1 MKKIKV
7 IIVDDERLAREELK
21 RALKG
26 FDDFVLIGEA
36 ENADEAKDLIEK
48 EMPDLIFLDIQMPEK
63 SGFDL
68 LESLVNVPTVLFTTA
83 YDQYAIQAFEV
94 NALDY
99 LLKPIREERFAKAIE
114 KIRNSAKLKS
124 SLGNSENKDR
134 KIFIKDGEKRF
145 FIQLEE
151 IYLVESLE
159 NYTRLYFQD
168 KKALQRRSL
177 RQWEEILEEA
187 IFFRINRTEII
198 NIKFI
203 QEVNKTISG
212 RLEVK
217 LKTGELLEVSNRQ
230 AVKFKNINSLLNSF
244 LFK

>member
-7 IIVDDERLAREELK
+7 IIVDDERLAREEVK
-21 RALKG
+21 RALKIYE
-26 FDDFVLIGEA
+26 DFVLIGEA
-36 ENADEAKDLIEK
+36 ENADDAKILIEK

-68 LESLVNVPTVLFTTA
+68 LESLENVPNVLFITA

-99 LLKPIREERFAKAIE
+99 LMKPIREERFAKAIQ
-114 KIRNSAKLKS
+114 KIRDTRQQRTC
-124 SLGNSENKDR
+124 ENEIIAKDR

-145 FIQLEE
+145 FIQLDE
-151 IYLVESLE
+151 IYLIESLE
-159 NYTRLYFQD
+159 NYTRLFFQD
-168 KKALQRRSL
+168 KKAFQRRSL
-177 RQWEEILEEA
+177 RQWEEILDEN

-198 NIKFI
+198 NIKYI
-203 QEVNKTISG
+203 QAINTTDSG

-230 AVKFKNINSLLNSF
+230 SVKFKNRNGI
-244 LFK
+244 

>member
-7 IIVDDERLAREELK
+7 IIVDDERLAREEVK
-21 RALKG
+21 RALKNYE
-26 FDDFVLIGEA
+26 DFVLIGEA
-36 ENADEAKDLIEK
+36 ENADDAKILIESK
-48 EMPDLIFLDIQMPEK
+48 MPDLIFLDIQMPEK

-68 LESLVNVPTVLFTTA
+68 LESLENVPNVLFITA

-99 LLKPIREERFAKAIE
+99 LMKPIREERFAKAIQ
-114 KIRNSAKLKS
+114 KIRDTIQQRSFVNEIIA
-124 SLGNSENKDR
+124 KDR

-145 FIQLEE
+145 FIQLDE
-151 IYLVESLE
+151 IYLIESLE
-159 NYTRLYFQD
+159 NYTRLFFQD
-168 KKALQRRSL
+168 KKAFQRRSL
-177 RQWEEILEEA
+177 RQWEEILDEN

-198 NIKFI
+198 NIKYI
-203 QEVNKTISG
+203 EAINTTDSG

-230 AVKFKNINSLLNSF
+230 SVKFKNRNGI
-244 LFK
+244 

>member
-7 IIVDDERLAREELK
+7 VIIDDERLAREEIK
-21 RALKG
+21 RALQ
-26 FDDFVLIGEA
+26 FYEDFVLIGEA
-36 ENADEAKDLIEK
+36 ENADDAKILIET

-68 LESLVNVPTVLFTTA
+68 LESLDNVPAVLFITA

-94 NALDY
+94 SALDY
-99 LLKPIREERFAKAIE
+99 LMKPIREERFAKAIQ
-114 KIRNSAKLKS
+114 KIRDTINMKS
-124 SLGNSENKDR
+124 SLNDSLAKDR

-145 FIQLEE
+145 FIQLDE
-151 IYLVESLE
+151 IYLIESLE
-159 NYTRLYFQD
+159 NYTRLFFQD

-177 RQWEEILEEA
+177 RQWEEMLDKN

-198 NIKFI
+198 NTQYI
-203 QEVNKTISG
+203 QEVKTTIGG

-230 AVKFKNINSLLNSF
+230 SARFRNQNGI
-244 LFK
+244 

>member
-7 IIVDDERLAREELK
+7 IIIDDERLAREEVK
-21 RALKG
+21 RALKNYE
-26 FDDFVLIGEA
+26 DFVVIGEA
-36 ENADEAKDLIEK
+36 ENADDAKVLIEK
-48 EMPDLIFLDIQMPEK
+48 EIPDLIFLDIQMPEK

-68 LESLVNVPTVLFTTA
+68 LESLDHVPAVLFITA

-99 LLKPIREERFAKAIE
+99 LMKPIREERFAKAIQ
-114 KIRNSAKLKS
+114 KIRDTIQLKS
-124 SLGNSENKDR
+124 SLNDAVAKDR

-145 FIQLEE
+145 FIQLDE
-151 IYLVESLE
+151 IYLIESLE
-159 NYTRLYFQD
+159 NYTRLFFQD

-177 RQWEEILEEA
+177 RQWEEILDEN

-198 NIKFI
+198 NIKYI
-203 QEVNKTISG
+203 QAINTTDSG

-230 AVKFKNINSLLNSF
+230 SVRFKNRNGI
-244 LFK
+244 

>member
-7 IIVDDERLAREELK
+7 VIIDDERLAREEVK
-21 RALKG
+21 RALQ
-26 FDDFVLIGEA
+26 FYEDFVLIGEA
-36 ENADEAKDLIEK
+36 ENADDAKILIET

-68 LESLVNVPTVLFTTA
+68 LESLDNVPAVLFITA

-94 NALDY
+94 SALDY
-99 LLKPIREERFAKAIE
+99 LMKPIREERFAKAIQ
-114 KIRNSAKLKS
+114 KIRDAINMKS
-124 SLGNSENKDR
+124 SLNDSLAKDR

-145 FIQLEE
+145 FIQLDE
-151 IYLVESLE
+151 IYLIESLE
-159 NYTRLYFQD
+159 NYTRLFFQD

-177 RQWEEILEEA
+177 RQWEEMLDKN

-198 NIKFI
+198 NTQYI
-203 QEVNKTISG
+203 QEVKTTIGG

-230 AVKFKNINSLLNSF
+230 SARFRNQNGI
-244 LFK
+244 

>member
-7 IIVDDERLAREELK
+7 VIIDDERLAREEVK
-21 RALKG
+21 RALQ
-26 FDDFVLIGEA
+26 FYEDFVLIGEA
-36 ENADEAKDLIEK
+36 ENADDAKILIET

-68 LESLVNVPTVLFTTA
+68 LESLDNVPAVLFITA

-94 NALDY
+94 SALDY
-99 LLKPIREERFAKAIE
+99 LMKPIREERFAKAIQ
-114 KIRNSAKLKS
+114 KIREAINMKS
-124 SLGNSENKDR
+124 SLNDSLAKDR

-145 FIQLEE
+145 FIQLDE
-151 IYLVESLE
+151 IYLIESLE
-159 NYTRLYFQD
+159 NYTRLFFQD

-177 RQWEEILEEA
+177 RQWEEMLDKN

-198 NIKFI
+198 NTQYI
-203 QEVNKTISG
+203 QEVKTTFGG

-230 AVKFKNINSLLNSF
+230 SARFRNQNGI
-244 LFK
+244 

>member
-7 IIVDDERLAREELK
+7 VVIDDERLAREEVK
-21 RALKG
+21 RALK
-26 FDDFVLIGEA
+26 FYDDFELIGEA
-36 ENADEAKDLIEK
+36 NNADDAKILIET
-48 EMPDLIFLDIQMPEK
+48 ENPDLIFLDVQMPEK
-63 SGFDL
+63 SGFDF
-68 LESLVNVPTVLFTTA
+68 LESLDNVPAVLFITA

-99 LLKPIREERFAKAIE
+99 LMKPIREERFAKAIQ
-114 KIRNSAKLKS
+114 KIRNTINMKL
-124 SLGNSENKDR
+124 SLNESLAKDR

-145 FIQLEE
+145 FIQLDE
-151 IYLVESLE
+151 IYLIESLE
-159 NYTRLYFQD
+159 NYTRLFFQD

-177 RQWEEILEEA
+177 RQWEEMLDKN

-198 NIKFI
+198 NTQYI
-203 QEVNKTISG
+203 QEVKTTIGG

-230 AVKFKNINSLLNSF
+230 SVRFRNQNGI
-244 LFK
+244 

>member
-7 IIVDDERLAREELK
+7 IIVDDERLAREEVK
-21 RALKG
+21 RALKNYE
-26 FDDFVLIGEA
+26 DFVLIGEA
-36 ENADEAKDLIEK
+36 ENADDAKILIEK

-68 LESLVNVPTVLFTTA
+68 LESLENVPNVLFITA

-99 LLKPIREERFAKAIE
+99 LMKPIREERFAKAIQ
-114 KIRNSAKLKS
+114 KIRDTIQQRS
-124 SLGNSENKDR
+124 SVNRVIAKDR

-145 FIQLEE
+145 FIQLDE
-151 IYLVESLE
+151 IYLIESLE
-159 NYTRLYFQD
+159 HYTRLFFQD

-177 RQWEEILEEA
+177 RQWEEILDEN

-198 NIKFI
+198 NIKYI
-203 QEVNKTISG
+203 QAINTTDSG

-230 AVKFKNINSLLNSF
+230 SVKFKNRNGI
-244 LFK
+244 

>member
-7 IIVDDERLAREELK
+7 IIVDDERLSREELK
-21 RALKG
+21 KTLKMYE
-26 FDDFVLIGEA
+26 DFVLIGEA
-36 ENADEAKDLIEK
+36 ENADDAKHLIER
-48 EMPDLIFLDIQMPEK
+48 EMPDLLFLDIQMPEK

-68 LESLVNVPTVLFTTA
+68 LESLDHVPAVMFITA
-83 YDQYAIQAFEV
+83 YDQYAVQAFEV

-99 LLKPIREERFAKAIE
+99 LMKPIREERFAKAIE
-114 KIRNSAKLKS
+114 KIRDAVNQKS
-124 SLGNSENKDR
+124 SLNNGVTKDR

-145 FIQLEE
+145 FIQLDD
-151 IYLVESLE
+151 IYLIESLE
-159 NYTRLYFQD
+159 NYTRLFFQG

-177 RQWEEILEEA
+177 RHWEEMLDER

-198 NIKFI
+198 NIEYI
-203 QEVNKTISG
+203 QEVKQITGG

-230 AVKFKNINSLLNSF
+230 SVKFRNIN
-244 LFK
+244 KI

>member
-7 IIVDDERLAREELK
+7 IIIDDERLAREEVK
-21 RALKG
+21 IALKNYE
-26 FDDFVLIGEA
+26 DFVLIGEA
-36 ENADEAKDLIEK
+36 ENADDAKILIEK

-68 LESLVNVPTVLFTTA
+68 LESLDHVPAVLFITA

-99 LLKPIREERFAKAIE
+99 LMKPIREERFAKAIQ
-114 KIRNSAKLKS
+114 KIRDTIQLKS
-124 SLGNSENKDR
+124 SLNDAVAKDR

-145 FIQLEE
+145 FIQLDE
-151 IYLVESLE
+151 IYLIESLE
-159 NYTRLYFQD
+159 NYTRLFFQD

-177 RQWEEILEEA
+177 RQWEEILDET

-198 NIKFI
+198 NIKYI
-203 QEVNKTISG
+203 QAINTTDSG

-230 AVKFKNINSLLNSF
+230 SVRFKNRNGI
-244 LFK
+244 

>member
-7 IIVDDERLAREELK
+7 IIIDDERLAREEVK
-21 RALKG
+21 RALKNYE
-26 FDDFVLIGEA
+26 DFVVIGEA
-36 ENADEAKDLIEK
+36 ENTDDAKVLIEK

-68 LESLVNVPTVLFTTA
+68 LESLDHVPAVLFITA

-99 LLKPIREERFAKAIE
+99 LMKPIREERFAKAIQ
-114 KIRNSAKLKS
+114 KIRDTIQLKS
-124 SLGNSENKDR
+124 SLNDTEAKDR

-145 FIQLEE
+145 FIQLDE
-151 IYLVESLE
+151 IYLIESLD
-159 NYTRLYFQD
+159 NYTRLFFQD

-177 RQWEEILEEA
+177 RQWEEILDEN

-198 NIKFI
+198 NIKYI
-203 QEVNKTISG
+203 QAINTTDSG

-230 AVKFKNINSLLNSF
+230 SVRFKNQNGI
-244 LFK
+244 

>member
-7 IIVDDERLAREELK
+7 VVIDDERLAREEVK
-21 RALKG
+21 RALQ
-26 FDDFVLIGEA
+26 FYEDFVLIGEA
-36 ENADEAKDLIEK
+36 ENADDAKILIET

-68 LESLVNVPTVLFTTA
+68 LESLDNVPAVLFITA

-94 NALDY
+94 SALDY
-99 LLKPIREERFAKAIE
+99 LMKPIREERFAKAIQ
-114 KIRNSAKLKS
+114 KIREAINMKS
-124 SLGNSENKDR
+124 SLNDSLAKDR

-145 FIQLEE
+145 FIQLDE
-151 IYLVESLE
+151 IYLIESLE
-159 NYTRLYFQD
+159 NYTRLFFQD

-177 RQWEEILEEA
+177 RQWEEMLDKN

-198 NIKFI
+198 NMQHI
-203 QEVNKTISG
+203 QEVKTTIGG

-230 AVKFKNINSLLNSF
+230 SARFRNQNGI
-244 LFK
+244 

>member
-7 IIVDDERLAREELK
+7 VIIDDERLAREEIK
-21 RALKG
+21 RALQ
-26 FDDFVLIGEA
+26 FYEDFVLIGEA
-36 ENADEAKDLIEK
+36 ENADDAKILIET

-68 LESLVNVPTVLFTTA
+68 LESLDNVPAVLFITA

-94 NALDY
+94 SALDY
-99 LLKPIREERFAKAIE
+99 LMKPIREERFAKAIQ
-114 KIRNSAKLKS
+114 KIRDTINMKS
-124 SLGNSENKDR
+124 SLNDSLAKDR

-145 FIQLEE
+145 FIQLDE
-151 IYLVESLE
+151 IYLIESLE
-159 NYTRLYFQD
+159 NYTRLFFQD

-177 RQWEEILEEA
+177 RQWEEMLDKS

-198 NIKFI
+198 NTQYI
-203 QEVNKTISG
+203 QEVKTTIGG

-230 AVKFKNINSLLNSF
+230 SARFRNQNGI
-244 LFK
+244 